1 MSVPSSTMLQTRTG
15 KAMFIERLA
24 CLAPLPSQIRKSCP
38 MNQPTI
44 AALAEA
50 LDDEYK
56 ARATYRAVI
65 AAFGPVQPFVN
76 IVASEE
82 RHIAALIALYG
93 RYGLDPPA
101 DEWEGRI
108 EAPASVMTACGAAV
122 RGEEENAAMYQ
133 RLLAVVD
140 KPDVRAVLLRL
151 QSASR
156 DRHLPAFRRCAGRG
170 VGGGGRG
177 QQRRRTRWSS
187 G

>member
-1 MSVPSSTMLQTRTG
+1 
-15 KAMFIERLA
+15 
-24 CLAPLPSQIRKSCP
+24 
-38 MNQPTI
+38 MNQPTV

-56 ARATYRAVI
+56 SRATYRKVI

-76 IVASEE
+76 IEASEG
-82 RHIAALIALYG
+82 RHIAALISLYE
-93 RYGLDPPA
+93 RYGLEPPA
-101 DEWEGRI
+101 DEWEGRV
-108 EAPASVMTACGAAV
+108 EAPASVTAACEAAV
-122 RGEEENAAMYQ
+122 RDEEENAAMYN

-156 DRHLPAFRRCAGRG
+156 DRHLPAFRRCAERG
-170 VGGGGRG
+170 GAAGGGRG
-177 QQRRRTRWSS
+177 PNRRRRRCAS

>member
-1 MSVPSSTMLQTRTG
+1 
-15 KAMFIERLA
+15 
-24 CLAPLPSQIRKSCP
+24 

-82 RHIAALIALYG
+82 RHIAALIMLYG

-101 DEWEGRI
+101 DEWAGRV
-108 EAPASVMTACGAAV
+108 EAPASVTAACEAAV